1 MLLWGLPRIIQV
13 EQVMKR
19 LIHEL
24 PELRVRR
31 IMLVSDPTLP
41 ATFIQEVDGRSFRAA
56 GPRPIQTAL
65 TWVLRMHML
74 QWVDKNTGIILSR
87 G

>member
-1 MLLWGLPRIIQV
+1 VLLWGLPRIIQV

-65 TWVLRMHML
+65 TLVLRMHML

>member
-1 MLLWGLPRIIQV
+1 VLLWGLPRIIQV

-31 IMLVSDPTLP
+31 IMLVSDATLP
-41 ATFIQEVDGRSFRAA
+41 ATFIQEVDGRSFRGA

-74 QWVDKNTGIILSR
+74 QWVAKNTGIILSR